1 MKKIQENELECKL
14 LKLRILDYQ
23 ERIGLIDEQ
32 IETVKKLKEKVV
44 EYMNLLDAP
53 LGTLHIELARILAR
67 TSAEQM
73 EKIKN
78 TAPPPPPPNSP
89 FSIINDVFG
98 IHLKDE
104 NDQ

>member
-1 MKKIQENELECKL
+1 
-14 LKLRILDYQ
+14 
-23 ERIGLIDEQ
+23 
-32 IETVKKLKEKVV
+32 
-44 EYMNLLDAP
+44 
-53 LGTLHIELARILAR
+53 LHIELARILAR

>member
-32 IETVKKLKEKVV
+32 IESIKKLKEKVV
-44 EYMNLLDAP
+44 EYMNLVDAP

>member
-32 IETVKKLKEKVV
+32 IESIKKLKEKVV
-44 EYMNLLDAP
+44 EYMNLVDAP
-53 LGTLHIELARILAR
+53 LGTLHIELARILAQ

>member
-1 MKKIQENELECKL
+1 MKKIEENELECKL

-23 ERIGLIDEQ
+23 QRIGLIDEQ
-32 IETVKKLKEKVV
+32 IESIKKLKEKVV
-44 EYMNLLDAP
+44 EYMNLVDAP
-53 LGTLHIELARILAR
+53 LGTLHIELARILAQ
-67 TSAEQM
+67 TSAEQI

-89 FSIINDVFG
+89 FFG

>member
-23 ERIGLIDEQ
+23 QRIGLIDEQ
-32 IETVKKLKEKVV
+32 IESIKKLKEKVV
-44 EYMNLLDAP
+44 EYMNLVDAP
-53 LGTLHIELARILAR
+53 LGTLHIELARILAQ

>member
-32 IETVKKLKEKVV
+32 IESIKKLKEKVV

-89 FSIINDVFG
+89 FSMS
-98 IHLKDE
+98 E
-104 NDQ
+104 

>member
-23 ERIGLIDEQ
+23 ERIGLIDER